1 MPRFRYAPLT
11 RRAFGL
17 GAGALAAGAGLGPAF
32 AQAMNC
38 VIGTWGGDYQNLLD
52 ANIVKPLL
60 EPKGVAAQWDVG
72 AQGPRKNKLIAER
85 RLPRGTVDIVCL
97 SDVDMYDMS
106 LSGGL
111 ETL

>member
-1 MPRFRYAPLT
+1 MPRSRDRHALT

-17 GAGALAAGAGLGPAF
+17 GAGALAASAGLGPAF

-38 VIGTWGGDYQNLLD
+38 VIGTWGGDYQSLLD

-72 AQGPRKNKLIAER
+72 ER
-85 RLPRGTVDIVCL
+85 TLNHWFDGFAMLHRFQL
-97 SDVDMYDMS
+97 SECNVSYANRF
-106 LSGGL
+106 LQ
-111 ETL
+111 T